1 VTSTGSSDPHAAGE
15 GADDRNV
22 PRSVGGGGWVDVVV
36 VDEVD
41 VDDVDG
47 DVEFVDAVVDGAE
60 LDAPP
65 EPAK

>member
-1 VTSTGSSDPHAAGE
+1 VTSTGSSDPHTAGE

-22 PRSVGGGGWVDVVV
+22 PRSVGGGGVVDEVV

-41 VDDVDG
+41 EVDG
-47 DVEFVDAVVDGAE
+47 TVEFVDEVVDGAE